1 MDEYTKWKEKIDRAK
16 DIATLEAYQKLIKSS
31 KSLVVDEQY
40 YLDKRI
46 RRRISELKAKS

>member
-16 DIATLEAYQKLIKSS
+16 DIATLEAYQKLIKNS
-31 KSLVVDEQY
+31 KNLVVDEQY

-46 RRRISELKAKS
+46 RRKIAELKSEK